1 MSDVIE
7 PIPYKVMLTPESKKE
22 WDNTDH
28 SIQIQLKKKLQKVRY
43 HPIVPKNKLSGMNDC
58 YKIKLKRA
66 GYRLVY
72 QVVDDTI
79 QLIVWAVDKREDSK
93 VYNSALKRLSSIVDS
108 ELSEMELDS

>member
-7 PIPYKVMLTPESKKE
+7 PTSYQVMLTPESKKE

-43 HPIVPKNKLSGMNDC
+43 NPIVPKNKLSGMTDC

-93 VYNSALKRLSSIVDS
+93 VYDSALKRLDAMVSS
-108 ELSEMELDS
+108 ELSELDLES